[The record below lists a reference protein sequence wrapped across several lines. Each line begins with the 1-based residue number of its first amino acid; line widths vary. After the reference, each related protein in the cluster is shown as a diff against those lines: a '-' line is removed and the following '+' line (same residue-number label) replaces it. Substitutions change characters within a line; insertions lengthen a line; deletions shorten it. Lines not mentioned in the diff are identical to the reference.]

1 MKILSAKVSEPNTPE
16 TDMMECVS
24 HNVRVSFHILDE
36 YYEARVTVLARDPQD
51 AIRIV
56 QNMANEKT
64 VLSLWPPK
72 PSQSEIETNAVALHQ
87 SDNPEDYTHPFKP
100 VPAYTETK

>member
-16 TDMMECVS
+16 TDMMDVVAHE
-24 HNVRVSFHILDE
+24 VRVSFHILDE
-36 YYEARVTVLARDPQD
+36 YHEARVTVLARDPQD

-56 QNMANEKT
+56 EDMANEKT

-87 SDNPEDYTHPFKP
+87 SENPEDY
-100 VPAYTETK
+100 YGS